1 MEPKK
6 KVKVLT
12 ELDAR
17 LQEAVDAVT
26 AIIKVS
32 GEPTV
37 KIVDALG
44 DLIDLAEGYCDAL
57 SAKVAKEEAG
67 R

>member
-1 MEPKK
+1 MMEK

-17 LQEAVDAVT
+17 LQDALDAV
-26 AIIKVS
+26 AAVVKVS
-32 GEPTV
+32 GEPPV
-37 KIVDALG
+37 KIMDALG
-44 DLIDLAEGYCDAL
+44 DLIDVAEGYCDAL
-57 SAKVAKEEAG
+57 SSKIAREEAG